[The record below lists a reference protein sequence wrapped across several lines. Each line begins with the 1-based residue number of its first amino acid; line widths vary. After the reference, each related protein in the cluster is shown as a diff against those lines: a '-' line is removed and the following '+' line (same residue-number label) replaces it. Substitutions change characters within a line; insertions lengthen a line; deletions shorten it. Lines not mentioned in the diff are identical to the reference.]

1 MKVRGLILIF
11 IFASAI
17 VFTYLTVR
25 VTNNSLDRTFR
36 DSSKKA
42 FYLLSFIV
50 DHLFQYEKEIE
61 VTVIQRLR
69 NRIAAAEKNSET
81 LLAVEQDKN
90 VQGIWIIAGTK
101 VTGVTEF
108 SGVEKEIIDFYR
120 TNLKG
125 KNAHTLILLA
135 GKPFFLVNTVS
146 DATEVLL
153 LSDASDIYGIKI
165 EKVLDSLVISSN
177 LRYFAIINQDNTPLL
192 FSTIYENFLPLKGQG
207 DHVIRTPGGNIFQI
221 EESIAG
227 NRVVAGF
234 EMESLT
240 RIMRTNNIFLLLA
253 VLGFVVLES
262 ILFVGYLRFERFRI
276 KKEKEINRLK
286 EISALSSGFAH
297 EFRNSLHTLSLL
309 ANDLDRED
317 KNIMLDETARMR
329 SIMDSLRLL
338 GTTEIKREELKVDE
352 MVSEALSL
360 LNPMIRE
367 NSIGIKTDVDP
378 MLTCSGN
385 RSLLVTAL
393 SNVIKNSVEAG
404 AKNIE
409 IEVTAKGK
417 EIHIAC
423 IDDGKG
429 VDAAA
434 LDEIFD
440 PFFSRKGQ
448 SGIGLYLTKRIVEL
462 HGGRI
467 EVKSDARTNFTIT
480 IMA

>member
-1 MKVRGLILIF
+1 MKIRGLILIF

-17 VFTYLTVR
+17 LFAFLTVR
-25 VTNNSLDRTFR
+25 VTNHSLERTFR
-36 DSSKKA
+36 ESSKNA

-61 VTVIQRLR
+61 VTVIERLR
-69 NRIAAAEKNSET
+69 NTIAATGRST
-81 LLAVEQDKN
+81 DQLLAIEKDQNIQGVWVIGDKT
-90 VQGIWIIAGTK
+90 VA
-101 VTGVTEF
+101 GVTEY
-108 SGVEKEIIDFYR
+108 SGVEKEIISFYR
-120 TNLKG
+120 KNLRS

-135 GKPFFLVNTVS
+135 GKPFFLVNTIL
-146 DATEVLL
+146 DAEEVLI
-153 LSDASDIYGIKI
+153 LSDASGVYGIKI
-165 EKVLDSLVISSN
+165 ERVLDSLIISSN

-192 FSTIYENFLPLKGQG
+192 FSTIYENFLPVKGEG
-207 DHVIRTPGGNIFQI
+207 SHVIKTPRGNIFQI

-240 RIMRTNNIFLLLA
+240 RIIRTNIVFLLLA
-253 VLGFVVLES
+253 VLGFVILES

-276 KKEKEINRLK
+276 EKEREINRLK
-286 EISALSSGFAH
+286 EISALSTGFAH

-309 ANDLDRED
+309 ANDLD
-317 KNIMLDETARMR
+317 KANQTIILDETTRMR

-338 GTTEIKREELKVDE
+338 GTTEVKQEEIKIAELVNE
-352 MVSEALSL
+352 SVSL
-360 LNPMIRE
+360 LNHAIRE
-367 NSIGIKTDVDP
+367 NAASIKSNVDP
-378 MLTCSGN
+378 ELGSRGN
-385 RSLLVTAL
+385 RSLLVTAFA
-393 SNVIKNSVEAG
+393 NVIKNSLEAG

-409 IEVTAKGK
+409 IEATTKGK
-417 EIHIAC
+417 QIQIAC
-423 IDDGKG
+423 TDDGKG
-429 VDAAA
+429 IDTVT
-434 LDEIFD
+434 LSEIFD

-467 EVKSDARTNFTIT
+467 EVRSNGNTRFIIT